1 VTAKRNGVFL
11 ATGLFK
17 LDWGYLVFEMAF
29 QISEVRSDN
38 GDSRGSLLHL
48 PDSQDPGVQKN
59 IFSWPICCNPPFYYF
74 RSSSRFHSG
83 ATLPQTDLRNLSRR
97 IHGRSYSPNFQM
109 AIKGDGTPPSSIC
122 SQSAHSTFLKPYL
135 TIPVI
140 ISSIGDSDERS
151 TALEMANTEIQN
163 CLRFPL
169 CPPWMDW
176 SES

>member
-1 VTAKRNGVFL
+1 LRRVWSDSIGDTSSSRWHFKSLKCA
-11 ATGLFK
+11 ATMGIK
-17 LDWGYLVFEMAF
+17 EAHCC
-29 QISEVRSDN
+29 S
-38 GDSRGSLLHL
+38 
-48 PDSQDPGVQKN
+48 DSQDPGVQKN
-59 IFSWPICCNPPFYYF
+59 LFSWPICCNPPFYYF

-169 CPPWMDW
+169 CPRAWVRQKAKDADTIR
-176 SES
+176 